1 MEKKK
6 VIDLEIVDE
15 MLESGVSKISL
26 VDQPAIDVNWFAFK
40 EEKFIEP
47 NAGESEEEFLGRCV
61 PAMLDEGKPQDQ
73 AVAMCYS
80 MYENMS
86 YDTSSLPVYVDEIP
100 KKKVKMVSYTDY
112 PKAASENAQRAL
124 DWAEENGWG
133 DCGTPIGKMRAN
145 QLAKNE
151 PITEDTIARMAAFE
165 RHRQNST
172 TPYGEGCGKLMW
184 DAWGGTEGV
193 EWAQRKLGQIREEM
207 AAVDLEVF
215 GYPTRHFDMCPG
227 AVATFQHLMEMP
239 LEDDTVGM
247 VRSAALL
254 ADRIFEIEKNV
265 IAAGVSSEANLLEA
279 ALLAKDFYDIIS
291 EVNEDTGMVHEVGY
305 MDGHLLKIAELMPDE
320 EMFASIEDLKV
331 DDAVSWTTGGQN
343 PRGRIRKIIRDG
355 SEKVPGADFEISGT
369 PENPG
374 YLIEV
379 YEENDGQWSP
389 SGRMVGRKADSLLK
403 NVQLSK
409 QEPNWNSILEKAKH
423 LGFSAE
429 DPEAEGLQFIKS
441 SSDPLQNMKFAA
453 GYTVYKYEG
462 DTTGDSRD
470 FCVEMAGMNKFY
482 TYSDIAAMG
491 SEAVNPGFGL
501 GGADTYSIWKWKG
514 GPNCK
519 HFWQKYYVTASGQ
532 YQNKGKA
539 PGTAGEAPAKMPN
552 NGYAMSKMIFASEDQ
567 QIIIGPAMIPD
578 IEIIRKDED
587 TGEPYYVKFSK
598 DVIQRI
604 AEKFMKELRNRDTNI
619 QHDANTDAQTYVM
632 ESWIVESENDKA
644 NDVYGFNVPVGTWMT
659 KMRVTDPK
667 VWQMVKSGKLKGL
680 SIEGNFVDAEQL
692 QNYEQEGIYK
702 RIIRILNEE

>member
-15 MLESGVSKISL
+15 MFESGVSKISL

-47 NAGESEEEFLGRCV
+47 SAGESEEEFLNRCI
-61 PAMLDEGKPQDQ
+61 PAMLEEGKPQDQ

-86 YDTSSLPVYVDEIP
+86 YDTSALPVYVDEIP
-100 KKKVKMVSYTDY
+100 KKKVKMASYTDY

-124 DWAEENGWG
+124 NWAEENGWG

-207 AAVDLEVF
+207 AAVNLEVF

-343 PRGRIRKIIRDG
+343 PRGRIRKIVRDG

-409 QEPNWNSILEKAKH
+409 QKNVEK
-423 LGFSAE
+423 
-429 DPEAEGLQFIKS
+429 
-441 SSDPLQNMKFAA
+441 
-453 GYTVYKYEG
+453 T
-462 DTTGDSRD
+462 
-470 FCVEMAGMNKFY
+470 
-482 TYSDIAAMG
+482 
-491 SEAVNPGFGL
+491 
-501 GGADTYSIWKWKG
+501 
-514 GPNCK
+514 
-519 HFWQKYYVTASGQ
+519 
-532 YQNKGKA
+532 QNK
-539 PGTAGEAPAKMPN
+539 MF
-552 NGYAMSKMIFASEDQ
+552 FASEDQ

-578 IEIIRKDED
+578 IIIPRKDEE
-587 TGEPYYVKFSK
+587 TGEPYNVKFSK

-604 AEKFMKELRNRDTNI
+604 AEKFMRELRNRDTNI

-632 ESWIVESENDKA
+632 ESWIVESEGDKA
-644 NDVYGFNVPVGTWMT
+644 NEVYGFNVPIGTWMT

-692 QNYEQEGIYK
+692 QNYEQEDIYK

>member
-47 NAGESEEEFLGRCV
+47 NAGESEEEFLNRCI
-61 PAMLDEGKPQDQ
+61 PAMLEEGKPQDQ

-86 YDTSSLPVYVDEIP
+86 YDTSALPVYVDEIP
-100 KKKVKMVSYTDY
+100 KKKVKMASYTDY

-207 AAVDLEVF
+207 AAVNLEVF

-305 MDGHLLKIAELMPDE
+305 MDGHLLKIAELMPDK

-389 SGRMVGRKADSLLK
+389 SGRMVGRKANSLLK
-403 NVQLSK
+403 GVQLA
-409 QEPNWNSILEKAKH
+409 EERPIARIPEKER
-423 LGFSAE
+423 GR
-429 DPEAEGLQFIKS
+429 EG
-441 SSDPLQNMKFAA
+441 SDKNK
-453 GYTVYKYEG
+453 EG
-462 DTTGDSRD
+462 DTKTSRGGIEVSEEVEKTLKDKIEEHNKKNPQDSQKADLGMLKAVWRRG
-470 FCVEMAGMNKFY
+470 AGA
-482 TYSDIAAMG
+482 YSVGTPGRRGMTRAQWAMG
-491 SEAVNPGFGL
+491 RVNAFLKILSGSSPSDKDYTQDNDL
-501 GGADTYSIWKWKG
+501 LPKSH
-514 GPNCK
+514 PK
-519 HFWQKYYVTASGQ
+519 HSQ
-532 YQNKGKA
+532 
-539 PGTAGEAPAKMPN
+539 EKM
-552 NGYAMSKMIFASEDQ
+552 SSLFFASEDQ
-567 QIIIGPAMIPD
+567 QIIIGPAMIPE
-578 IEIIRKDED
+578 IEIVRKDED

-692 QNYEQEGIYK
+692 QNYEQEDIYK